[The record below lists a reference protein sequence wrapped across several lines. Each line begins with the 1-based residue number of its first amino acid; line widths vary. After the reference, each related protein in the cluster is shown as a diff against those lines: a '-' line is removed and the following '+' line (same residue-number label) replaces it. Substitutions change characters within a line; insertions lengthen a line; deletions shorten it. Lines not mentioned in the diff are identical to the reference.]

1 MSNSNENTELQE
13 IVTRLSN
20 ALSLIRQVKLDRDKA
35 LKDATSGQPNVIQ
48 TANQFSKALAD
59 FNQAIV
65 ARNKA
70 FRKAASGPSNSIQK
84 AHQAI
89 VDGNTALIEAA
100 SGLSNSIQRA
110 RQAIE
115 ERNKDLIEAASGPS
129 NSIQKAHQAI
139 EERYKDLIE
148 AASGPSNSIQKAH
161 QAIEERYKDLIEAAS
176 GPSNSIQKAHLANKD
191 LIEEI
196 TNFSTKYKN
205 ILQQI
210 STKSEVEKIRIYY
223 LGKKGELTAL
233 FRKLGTIDMAERKQ
247 IAPLLNDL
255 KTQITLMNS
264 ERMQELVE
272 KEEEERIENE
282 WLDVTLPGRSRQQGS
297 IHPVSQT
304 IDQAVAIFSEI
315 GFSYAEGPQI
325 ETDWYNFDAL
335 NIPPEHPARQE
346 HDTFFIRG
354 DSKTE
359 KNPNV
364 LRTHTSPVQIRS
376 MTKQGV
382 PIRIIAPGRV
392 YRCDYDQTHT
402 PMFHQIEGLAIDK
415 NLNMAHLK
423 WTLEEFCRTF
433 FEVDNVELRF
443 RASHFPFTEPSAEV
457 DIRCSW
463 ERDLLKI
470 GEGDDW
476 LEILGCGMVH
486 PNVLTASGVDKDQYQ
501 GFAFGMGLD
510 RIAMLKYGIP
520 DLRSFFESDIRWLRH
535 YGFLPVD
542 VPSLHSGLSL

>member
-1 MSNSNENTELQE
+1 MSTNSTENNPPGLSKTIIDANQTINEIFLEVQDVAKNSSNLPAINEIINNGIKEVQATAKGTENIATVNKVLNA
-13 IVTRLSN
+13 RLNELRNST
-20 ALSLIRQVKLDRDKA
+20 
-35 LKDATSGQPNVIQ
+35 KDATDQILVQTKGIGDFASRINKRFDELRESINHASSSIAALENVH
-48 TANQFSKALAD
+48 D
-59 FNQAIV
+59 
-65 ARNKA
+65 
-70 FRKAASGPSNSIQK
+70 
-84 AHQAI
+84 
-89 VDGNTALIEAA
+89 
-100 SGLSNSIQRA
+100 
-110 RQAIE
+110 
-115 ERNKDLIEAASGPS
+115 
-129 NSIQKAHQAI
+129 
-139 EERYKDLIE
+139 
-148 AASGPSNSIQKAH
+148 
-161 QAIEERYKDLIEAAS
+161 
-176 GPSNSIQKAHLANKD
+176 
-191 LIEEI
+191 EI
-196 TNFSTKYKN
+196 KLEQLRVNH
-205 ILQQI
+205 
-210 STKSEVEKIRIYY
+210 
-223 LGKKGELTAL
+223 LGKKGDISLEL
-233 FRKLGTIDMAERKQ
+233 RKLGAMDPNQRKE
-247 IAPLLNDL
+247 IAPLLNGL
-255 KTQITLMNS
+255 KGDINRAISQKK
-264 ERMQELVE
+264 QELIE
-272 KEEEERIENE
+272 KALEEQLQQE
-282 WLDVTLPGRSRQQGS
+282 WLDVTLPGRARRQGT

-304 IDQAVAIFSEI
+304 IDQAVAIFSDM
-315 GFSYAEGPQI
+315 GFSYAEGPQV

-346 HDTFFIRG
+346 HDTFFVKS
-354 DSKTE
+354 DTNEDKS
-359 KNPNV
+359 PNV

-376 MTKQGV
+376 MTRQGV

-433 FEVDNVELRF
+433 FEVDNAELRF

-463 ERDLLKI
+463 EKGQLKI
-470 GEGDDW
+470 GEGRDW

-486 PNVLTASGVDKDQYQ
+486 PNVLTACGVDKTQYQ